1 MRDLQIPVDDRNR
14 KEDPMVRTSKRWLLT
29 VLTTPM
35 ALLGQPDLILIG
47 AKVLTADATRPAT
60 EAVAVA
66 GERIQAIGLGNEIRS
81 LAGPKTRIV
90 DLRGRTVIPGLM
102 DAHVHLL
109 VGSMITDEG
118 SLREYERGVL
128 PKQMA
133 SFIRHGVTT
142 IRSTADPLPYI
153 AQIRDRLQRGELTGP
168 RLLITGPTPCSPG
181 GHPATTVCRD
191 NLFCRQGVSRE
202 LDSEEQARQL
212 VRELVRANV
221 DAVKVTLEDRF
232 VNPKVQLLPDAV
244 LAALVDETHRSGRR
258 IIAHAPITKHFV
270 EMGIDEFVHL
280 FGTATEAS
288 EMAAVLVQRM
298 PRAEARARFAESS
311 ALFRNHEQYD
321 VFQDRVAPD
330 HADAA
335 YRTGHSH
342 SHRNR

>member
-1 MRDLQIPVDDRNR
+1 
-14 KEDPMVRTSKRWLLT
+14 MVRTSKRWLLT

-118 SLREYERGVL
+118 SLREYERGAL

-153 AQIRDRLQRGELTGP
+153 AQIRDRLQRDQLTGP

-202 LDSEEQARQL
+202 LDGEKQARQL

-232 VNPKVQLLPDAV
+232 PVNPRCSCFPMRCWLRLL
-244 LAALVDETHRSGRR
+244 TKR
-258 IIAHAPITKHFV
+258 I
-270 EMGIDEFVHL
+270 E
-280 FGTATEAS
+280 
-288 EMAAVLVQRM
+288 
-298 PRAEARARFAESS
+298 
-311 ALFRNHEQYD
+311 
-321 VFQDRVAPD
+321 
-330 HADAA
+330 ADAA
-335 YRTGHSH
+335 SSRMLPSRSISSKWALTSLFTCTAQQLKPQRWPQCLFRKI
-342 SHRNR
+342 SL